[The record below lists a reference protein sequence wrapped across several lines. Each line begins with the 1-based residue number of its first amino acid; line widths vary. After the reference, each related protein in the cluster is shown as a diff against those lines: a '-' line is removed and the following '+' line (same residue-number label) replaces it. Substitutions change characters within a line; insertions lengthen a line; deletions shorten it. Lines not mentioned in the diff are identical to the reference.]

1 VLVVLFSVLINRANA
16 RVVQSRRCAGFAA
29 EALERLRILSYLVV
43 RHGTR
48 RRRLL
53 KLDGDKAAKGKV
65 FGLIDDAHTAIAQL
79 LHNAVVRDGLTDH
92 EILGCGHG
100 AHG

>member
-29 EALERLRILSYLVV
+29 EALERLRILSYLV
-43 RHGTR
+43 GK
-48 RRRLL
+48 

-65 FGLIDDAHTAIAQL
+65 FGLIDDTHTAIAQL
-79 LHNAVVRDGLTDH
+79 LHNAVVRDGLTDQ

>member
-29 EALERLRILSYLVV
+29 EALERLRILSYLV
-43 RHGTR
+43 GK
-48 RRRLL
+48 